1 MVKSTAALNEVAGMG
16 KGWLVTE
23 ATQSAYSD
31 AKLWQKNGKR
41 GKHTV
46 KNIKNMNIS
55 AI

>member
-1 MVKSTAALNEVAGMG
+1 MVKSTAALNEAAGME

-31 AKLWQKNGKR
+31 AKLWQKNGKK
-41 GKHTV
+41 GKYTV